1 MTQLRE
7 LGSVMSAS
15 GAHTPLEADAPQ
27 AAPAHS
33 SESEVMVKRGDWKKI
48 LTPPSCRHCHAP
60 LTTTLADLGMSP
72 VANDYV
78 NPAQHA
84 AMEPF
89 YPLEVL
95 VCSTCR
101 LAQTRDVLGPG
112 AVFREDYAYFSSHST
127 SWLDHARRYVED
139 SRQRFNLNASSL
151 VVEIASNDGYLLQY
165 VRYHGIGAVGIEPCK
180 SVADAAIAKGI
191 DTRVKFF
198 SRGTARTLAG
208 EGLSADLI
216 VANNV
221 LAHVPDINDF
231 VGGVSILL
239 KPEGVATF
247 EVHHLL
253 RLMERRQFDT
263 IYHEHFSYLSL
274 IAAQKLFRAAD
285 LRVFDVEELGTHGG
299 SIRFFVC
306 RNDAAHH
313 ETTNVTRVLKEEI
326 AFGLDRDE
334 TYDKWGKAMHASK
347 RALLRLLFDLK
358 DQGKSIAA
366 YGAPAKGVTLLNF
379 CGIGGDVIDFTVDL
393 APSKQN
399 RLLPGV
405 HIPILAPEAL
415 YEFRPD
421 YVMILPWNIE
431 AEIVAQCAGIRDW
444 GGKFIVP
451 VPDPRIVD

>member
-1 MTQLRE
+1 
-7 LGSVMSAS
+7 
-15 GAHTPLEADAPQ
+15 
-27 AAPAHS
+27 
-33 SESEVMVKRGDWKKI
+33 MVNRTDWKK
-48 LTPPSCRHCHAP
+48 LVQVPSCRHCHAP
-60 LTTTLADLGMSP
+60 LTVTLADLGMSP

-95 VCSTCR
+95 VCSDCR

-127 SWLDHARRYVED
+127 SWLDHARRYVDE
-139 SRQRFNLNASSL
+139 SRKRFSLGPGSL
-151 VVEIASNDGYLLQY
+151 VVEVASNDGYLLQF
-165 VRYHGIGAVGIEPCK
+165 VRNHGIGAVGIEPCK

-191 DTRVKFF
+191 DTRVRFF
-198 SRGTARTLAG
+198 GRGTARALAA

-231 VGGVSILL
+231 VGGAAILL

-253 RLMERRQFDT
+253 KLMERRQFDT

-274 IAAQKLFRAAD
+274 IAAQKIFQAAD
-285 LRVFDVEELGTHGG
+285 LRVFDVEELSTHGG

-306 RNDAAHH
+306 RAEASHP
-313 ETTNVTRVLKEEI
+313 ETPNVRRVLADER
-326 AFGLDRDE
+326 AFGLERDDVYE
-334 TYDKWGKAMHASK
+334 DWGRAVHASK
-347 RALLRLLFDLK
+347 RSLLKLLIDLK
-358 DQGKSIAA
+358 AKGKSIAA

-379 CGIGGDVIDFTVDL
+379 CGVGRDFIDFTVDL

-405 HIPILAPEAL
+405 HIPILPPDAI
-415 YEFRPD
+415 YENRPD
-421 YVMILPWNIE
+421 YVVILPWNIE
-431 AEIVAQCAGIRDW
+431 EEIVTQCAGIRDW

-451 VPDPRIVD
+451 VPEARIVD

>member
-1 MTQLRE
+1 
-7 LGSVMSAS
+7 
-15 GAHTPLEADAPQ
+15 
-27 AAPAHS
+27 
-33 SESEVMVKRGDWKKI
+33 MVSKGDWKR
-48 LTPPSCRHCHAP
+48 LVQAPSCRHCHTQ
-60 LTTTLADLGMSP
+60 LTLTLADLGMSP

-95 VCSTCR
+95 VCSQCR

-139 SRQRFNLNASSL
+139 TRTRFGLGPGSL

-165 VRYHGIGAVGIEPCK
+165 VRNHGIGAVGIEPCK

-191 DTRVKFF
+191 DTRIRFF
-198 SRGTARTLAG
+198 SRGTARALAA
-208 EGLSADLI
+208 EGLNADLM

-231 VGGVSILL
+231 VGGVAILL

-247 EVHHLL
+247 EAHHLL
-253 RLMERRQFDT
+253 KLMERRQFDT

-274 IAAQKLFRAAD
+274 IAAQKIFAAAD
-285 LRVFDVEELGTHGG
+285 LRVFDVEQLESHGG
-299 SIRFFVC
+299 SIRIYVC
-306 RNDAAHH
+306 RAEASHEESPSVQCVLDA
-313 ETTNVTRVLKEEI
+313 EKS
-326 AFGLDRDE
+326 FGLHRDE
-334 TYDKWGKAMHASK
+334 VYETWHRDVQASK
-347 RALLRLLFDLK
+347 RRLLKLLIDLK
-358 DQGKSIAA
+358 GKGKSIAA
-366 YGAPAKGVTLLNF
+366 YGAPAKGVTLLNY
-379 CGIGGDVIDFTVDL
+379 CGIGRDFIDFTVDL

-405 HIPILAPEAL
+405 HIPILSPDAL
-415 YEFRPD
+415 FEHKPD

-431 AEIVAQCAGIRDW
+431 AEIVTQCAGIREW

-451 VPDPRIVD
+451 VPEARVVD

>member
-1 MTQLRE
+1 M
-7 LGSVMSAS
+7 AS
-15 GAHTPLEADAPQ
+15 
-27 AAPAHS
+27 
-33 SESEVMVKRGDWKKI
+33 KGDWKT
-48 LTPPSCRHCHAP
+48 LVQAPSCRHCHTQ
-60 LTTTLADLGMSP
+60 LTLTLADLGMSP

-95 VCSTCR
+95 VCSQCR

-139 SRQRFNLNASSL
+139 VRARFRLGPGSL

-165 VRYHGIGAVGIEPCK
+165 VRNHGIGAVGIEPCK

-191 DTRVKFF
+191 DTRVRFF
-198 SRGTARTLAG
+198 GRGTARALAA
-208 EGLSADLI
+208 EGLNADLM

-231 VGGVSILL
+231 VGGVALLL

-247 EVHHLL
+247 EAHHLL
-253 RLMERRQFDT
+253 KLMERRQFDT

-274 IAAQKLFRAAD
+274 IAAQKIFAAAD
-285 LRVFDVEELGTHGG
+285 LRVFDVEQLESHGG
-299 SIRFFVC
+299 SIRIYVC
-306 RNDAAHH
+306 RAEAGHA
-313 ETTNVTRVLKEEI
+313 ESANVRRVLDQEK

-334 TYDKWGKAMHASK
+334 VYETWHRAVQASK
-347 RALLRLLFDLK
+347 RGLLKLLIELK
-358 DQGKSIAA
+358 ARGKSIAA

-379 CGIGGDVIDFTVDL
+379 CGVGRDFIDFTVDL

-405 HIPILAPEAL
+405 HIPILAPDAL
-415 YEFRPD
+415 FEQRPD

-431 AEIVAQCAGIRDW
+431 AEIVTQCAGIREW

-451 VPDPRIVD
+451 VPEARVVD

>member
-1 MTQLRE
+1 MAN
-7 LGSVMSAS
+7 S
-15 GAHTPLEADAPQ
+15 
-27 AAPAHS
+27 
-33 SESEVMVKRGDWKKI
+33 GDWKH
-48 LTPPSCRHCHAP
+48 LVQVPSCRHCHAP
-60 LTTTLADLGMSP
+60 LKVTLADLGMSP

-101 LAQTRDVLGPG
+101 LAQTRDVLGAG
-112 AVFREDYAYFSSHST
+112 AVFRDDYAYFSSHST
-127 SWLDHARRYVED
+127 SWLDHARAFVEQ
-139 SRQRFNLNASSL
+139 SRARFGLTSNSL

-165 VRYHGIGAVGIEPCK
+165 VRAYGIGAIGIEPCK
-180 SVADAAIAKGI
+180 SVADVAIAKGI

-198 SRGTARTLAG
+198 GRGTARALAA
-208 EGLSADLI
+208 EGLNADLM

-231 VGGVSILL
+231 VGGAAILL
-239 KPEGVATF
+239 KPDGVATF

-253 RLMERRQFDT
+253 RMMERRQFDT

-274 IAAQKLFRAAD
+274 IAARRLFEAAD
-285 LRVFDVEELGTHGG
+285 LRVFDVEELTSHGG

-306 RNDAAHH
+306 RADASHA
-313 ETTNVTRVLKEEI
+313 ETPNVARVLKAEHD
-326 AFGLDRDE
+326 FGLDGDE
-334 TYDKWGKAMHASK
+334 VYDAWGKAVHASK
-347 RALLRLLFDLK
+347 RALLKLLIELK
-358 DQGKSIAA
+358 GAGKSIAA

-379 CGIGGDVIDFTVDL
+379 CGVGRDFIDFTVDL

-399 RLLPGV
+399 RLLPGT
-405 HIPILAPEAL
+405 HIPILPPDAL
-415 YEFRPD
+415 YEHRPD
-421 YVMILPWNIE
+421 YVLILPWNIE
-431 AEIVAQCAGIRDW
+431 KEIVTQCAGVREW

-451 VPDPRIVD
+451 VPDVRIVD

>member
-1 MTQLRE
+1 M
-7 LGSVMSAS
+7 ANK
-15 GAHTPLEADAPQ
+15 A
-27 AAPAHS
+27 
-33 SESEVMVKRGDWKKI
+33 DWKK
-48 LTPPSCRHCHAP
+48 LLHVPSCRHCHAA
-60 LTTTLADLGMSP
+60 LTVTLADLGMSP

-78 NPAQHA
+78 DPVRHA
-84 AMEPF
+84 GMEPF

-95 VCSTCR
+95 VCPTCR

-127 SWLDHARRYVED
+127 SWLDHARRYVEEA
-139 SRQRFNLNASSL
+139 RERFHLNTASL

-165 VRYHGIGAVGIEPCK
+165 VRNHGIGAVGIEPCK

-191 DTRVKFF
+191 DTRIKFF
-198 SRGTARTLAG
+198 GRGTARALAA
-208 EGLSADLI
+208 EGLNADLI

-231 VGGVSILL
+231 VGGIAILL

-253 RLMERRQFDT
+253 RLMQRRQFDT

-274 IAAQKLFRAAD
+274 VAAQKLFAAAD
-285 LRVFDVEELGTHGG
+285 LRVFDVEELTSHGG

-306 RNDAAHH
+306 RAEASQ
-313 ETTNVTRVLKEEI
+313 EESPNVARVLAEERD
-326 AFGLDRDE
+326 FGLERDE
-334 TYDKWGKAMHASK
+334 TYEAWGRDVHASK
-347 RALLRLLFDLK
+347 RALLKLLVDLK

-379 CGIGGDVIDFTVDL
+379 CGIGRDFIDFTVDL

-405 HIPILAPEAL
+405 HIPILSPDAL
-415 YEFRPD
+415 YEMRPD
-421 YVMILPWNIE
+421 YVVILPWNIE
-431 AEIVAQCAGIRDW
+431 AEIVTQCAGIRDW

-451 VPDPRIVD
+451 VPSPRIVD